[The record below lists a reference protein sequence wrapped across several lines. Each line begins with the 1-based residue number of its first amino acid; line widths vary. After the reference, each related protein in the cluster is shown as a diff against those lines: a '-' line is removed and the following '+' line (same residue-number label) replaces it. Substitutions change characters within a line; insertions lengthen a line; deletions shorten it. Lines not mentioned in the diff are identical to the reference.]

1 MKLEPGMYF
10 HLGGSR
16 GNQGTNVKIT
26 EVNIKIYGF
35 YNFSFSHTIRIPIFD
50 IEGNYIVVFD
60 LLGTFSLHIRNVVTS
75 SFRSKLSSFERLEV
89 TERILNEFSI

>member
-1 MKLEPGMYF
+1 MNVEPGMYF

-16 GNQGTNVKIT
+16 GNQGTNVSIT
-26 EVNIKIYGF
+26 NVTIKICGF
-35 YNFSFSHTIRIPIFD
+35 YNFSFPHTIRIPIFD

-75 SFRSKLSSFERLEV
+75 SFRSNLSSLKRLIV
-89 TERILNEFSI
+89 TERILEEI